1 MLVARSMTKRSRA
14 TQESAKMTGRWERST
29 FGTMDLGALVADG
42 LVAEGAVRIS
52 GGEQVPTPTPDEW
65 VCFQAFFP
73 RGFALPIH
81 LFVQGLLYTYQLQ
94 LHDLTPNGILH
105 IACFI
110 TLCETLWGSIPIGG
124 SGSASLI

>member
-1 MLVARSMTKRSRA
+1 MSGK
-14 TQESAKMTGRWERST
+14 WERSS
-29 FGTMDLGALVADG
+29 FGTSDLGALVADG
-42 LVAEGAVRIS
+42 LVAEGAVRIP
-52 GGEQVPTPTPDEW
+52 GNEQVPASTADER

-81 LFVQGLLYTYQLQ
+81 PFVWGFLYTYQLQ

-110 TLCETLWGSIPIGG
+110 TICEGFLGIYPHWGLWKRLFNIKRTNSEYAVGQ
-124 SGSASLI
+124 